1 MDVKLE
7 DLNDY
12 VESPTFRE
20 YLLWKNQNINVGNLL
35 SKLKTANS
43 SGHFFGILK
52 AALYDS
58 NRFQFQDYTFQF
70 IDCIFSDKKL
80 LDSNEILIY
89 QPITKIAEFDIV
101 MCDKRIFELQN
112 TILAFGK
119 KSKITH
125 DETEY
130 AINPCSWIQKNKG
143 INIDFLDICFR
154 NKVDKKVLKFIHY
167 VETYMFMS
175 QINPDEK

>member
-1 MDVKLE
+1 ME
-7 DLNDY
+7 NIQNY
-12 VESPTFRE
+12 IQSSTFRE
-20 YLLWKNQNINVGNLL
+20 YLLWKNSNINVGSLIYRIENAKSPNHIL
-35 SKLKTANS
+35 
-43 SGHFFGILK
+43 GILK
-52 AALYDS
+52 SVLYDS

-80 LDSNEILIY
+80 LDSDEILIY
-89 QPITKIAEFDIV
+89 QPNSKIAEFDIV
-101 MCDKRIFELQN
+101 MCEKRIFELQN

-167 VETYMFMS
+167 IETYNFMS
-175 QINPDEK
+175 QINPSD